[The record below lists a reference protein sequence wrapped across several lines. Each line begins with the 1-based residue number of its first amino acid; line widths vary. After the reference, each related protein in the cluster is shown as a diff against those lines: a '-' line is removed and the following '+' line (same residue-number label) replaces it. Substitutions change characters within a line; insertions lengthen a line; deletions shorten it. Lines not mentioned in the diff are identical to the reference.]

1 MTATSERFIPVAR
14 AGEIAAGSVKVVRIE
29 DTAIA
34 IFRVGDDYF
43 AMDDACSHDGGP
55 LAEGFIEGEEIE
67 CPRHGARFSVRTG
80 EALCL
85 PATGAVNTYA
95 VRIEGDEIQVRWQVM
110 REDGDASGAAASA
123 AGPTAVA
130 GNTAAPSAAPS
141 AGADIGAP
149 SVSADAVAAPVTTPA
164 VAAVA
169 ADTAAAPPDGSKPA
183 PSQQELAVRSALES
197 VMDPEIGL
205 SVIDLGLIREVLFP
219 PGLTF
224 VKMMLTTPFCP
235 YAPQMMADVKQA
247 TEAVVPQPCEVE
259 IMPDPWSPDL
269 MPDPGLLGYSF

>member
-1 MTATSERFIPVAR
+1 MTATSERFIAVAR
-14 AGEIAAGSVKVVRIE
+14 VGEIAAGSVKVARIE

-55 LAEGFIEGEEIE
+55 LAEGFIEGDEIE
-67 CPRHGARFSVRTG
+67 CPRHGARFNVRTG
-80 EALCL
+80 AALCL
-85 PATGAVNTYA
+85 PATGAVSTYA
-95 VRIEGDEIQVRWQVM
+95 VRIVGDEIQVGWQQM
-110 REDGDASGAAASA
+110 REGGEASSAAVPAASA
-123 AGPTAVA
+123 TAVA
-130 GNTAAPSAAPS
+130 GDAAAAPSVATGAAVDAPS
-141 AGADIGAP
+141 DGADAASAP
-149 SVSADAVAAPVTTPA
+149 IATAPVATDS
-164 VAAVA
+164 AAS
-169 ADTAAAPPDGSKPA
+169 PDGSKPA
-183 PSQQELAVRSALES
+183 PSQQEIAVRSALES